1 MQLQRQ
7 SSTEKGELTSKIQE
21 LTEFNR
27 YLARTMDADR
37 DAAEQLRKARIELIG
52 GFESMRELPDAVA
65 ARARTRAPQ
74 TTADEVSA
82 PLLTESPRGIERAPN
97 RKRSP
102 IAQLAAILD
111 GVSDDDAS
119 SIDEHEYRDSDDDLI
134 SALLDMEPDIDDDEE
149 DEDEE

>member
-1 MQLQRQ
+1 M
-7 SSTEKGELTSKIQE
+7 
-21 LTEFNR
+21 
-27 YLARTMDADR
+27 
-37 DAAEQLRKARIELIG
+37 
-52 GFESMRELPDAVA
+52 
-65 ARARTRAPQ
+65 
-74 TTADEVSA
+74 
-82 PLLTESPRGIERAPN
+82 TESPRGIERAPN